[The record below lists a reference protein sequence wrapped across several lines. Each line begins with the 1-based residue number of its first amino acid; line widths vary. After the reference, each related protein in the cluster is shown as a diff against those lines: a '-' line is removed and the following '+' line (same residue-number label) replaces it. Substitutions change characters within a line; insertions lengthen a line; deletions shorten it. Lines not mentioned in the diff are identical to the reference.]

1 MKKHQQELLELNDLL
16 NEKADRYK
24 QLAAI
29 DPLTNLYNRYKF
41 IELFTTEVHS
51 MKQRQQAVSLL
62 LLDIDHFKQ
71 VNDTYGHNMGDEI
84 LVAISKQLTAIVRN
98 IDVVSRWGGEEFLVM
113 LPTAELEQARII
125 AEKIRTLIE
134 KTEFPE
140 GLSVTMSI
148 GIHQID
154 LDDGLEE
161 TISKADTALY
171 RAKNN
176 GRNRVDSYI
185 EEARLTK
192 NR

>member
-1 MKKHQQELLELNDLL
+1 
-16 NEKADRYK
+16 
-24 QLAAI
+24 
-29 DPLTNLYNRYKF
+29 
-41 IELFTTEVHS
+41 
-51 MKQRQQAVSLL
+51 
-62 LLDIDHFKQ
+62 
-71 VNDTYGHNMGDEI
+71 MGDEI

-176 GRNRVDSYI
+176 GRNRVESYI